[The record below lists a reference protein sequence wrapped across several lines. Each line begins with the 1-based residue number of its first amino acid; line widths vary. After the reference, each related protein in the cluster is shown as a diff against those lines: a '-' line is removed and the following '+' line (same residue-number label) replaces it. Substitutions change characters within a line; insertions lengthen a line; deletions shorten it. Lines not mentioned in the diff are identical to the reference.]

1 MSPLLA
7 QSRHGLLHC
16 TCPLSGVKRHV
27 SATDKLVTTA
37 THGLRTS
44 SFTDRDPYSTLHL
57 NAALSHSRRI
67 SCDIGSRN
75 RILGAAHQSNSIL
88 DIFARTLN
96 GLF

>member
-1 MSPLLA
+1 MM
-7 QSRHGLLHC
+7 RI
-16 TCPLSGVKRHV
+16 
-27 SATDKLVTTA
+27 
-37 THGLRTS
+37 S
-44 SFTDRDPYSTLHL
+44 SFTDRDPYSALHL
-57 NAALSHSRRI
+57 NAVLSHSRGI